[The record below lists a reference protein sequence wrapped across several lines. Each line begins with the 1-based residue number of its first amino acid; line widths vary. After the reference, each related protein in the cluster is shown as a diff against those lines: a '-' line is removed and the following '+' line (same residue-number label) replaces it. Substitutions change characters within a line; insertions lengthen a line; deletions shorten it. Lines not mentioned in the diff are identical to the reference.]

1 VAAPSRRTYVLDT
14 SVLLSDPHALLR
26 FDEHE
31 VVLPVVVPIDRAMR
45 VGTEAYLAQLTYL
58 EILMVGVGLRRGPA
72 AFRKL
77 KRVRQVLKER
87 GSESEPHPV
96 MPSA

>member
-1 VAAPSRRTYVLDT
+1 
-14 SVLLSDPHALLR
+14 
-26 FDEHE
+26 
-31 VVLPVVVPIDRAMR
+31 MR

-72 AFRKL
+72 AFRTL

-87 GSESEPHPV
+87 GSENEPHSV
-96 MPSA
+96 TPSA

>member
-1 VAAPSRRTYVLDT
+1 MADGSG
-14 SVLLSDPHALLR
+14 
-26 FDEHE
+26 
-31 VVLPVVVPIDRAMR
+31 PVVVPVDRAMR

-72 AFRKL
+72 SFRTL
-77 KRVRQVLKER
+77 ERVRQVLKER